1 MLNIKTYFKM
11 KAMKIYIGILFASLA
26 FVACEQENNND
37 KTTGKESVEAFYSD
51 LGECTYYSALD
62 NPEEELTWNVK
73 DNELVI
79 SRKNSRCEC
88 GADNSRIYTE
98 IINDTVYVVERWYS
112 SAASNDGQYRDMEI
126 TVLNLPKGKWVVNN
140 ILEYPRYLELNLDEN
155 STIMT
160 TGAVDV
166 WSQNIF
172 SIEVK

>member
-1 MLNIKTYFKM
+1 M
-11 KAMKIYIGILFASLA
+11 G
-26 FVACEQENNND
+26 
-37 KTTGKESVEAFYSD
+37 
-51 LGECTYYSALD
+51 
-62 NPEEELTWNVK
+62 
-73 DNELVI
+73 
-79 SRKNSRCEC
+79 
-88 GADNSRIYTE
+88 IYTE

-140 ILEYPRYLELNLDEN
+140 ILEYPRYSELNLDEN
-155 STIMT
+155 SVIMT